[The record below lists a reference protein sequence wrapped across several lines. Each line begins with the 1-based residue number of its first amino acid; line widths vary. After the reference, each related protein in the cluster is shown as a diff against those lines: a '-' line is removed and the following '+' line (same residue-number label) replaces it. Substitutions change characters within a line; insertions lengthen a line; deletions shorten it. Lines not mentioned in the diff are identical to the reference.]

1 MSKCDMKI
9 YILAYPL
16 TFTIAI
22 VICPNVD
29 RKFESFFKR
38 FYGLLM
44 NLARWNYHQLLDVYY
59 IYKSRLFA
67 YSSRKREATVY
78 EEIVKVVSS
87 DTNRLF
93 AEIHLAPSGL
103 FINTWNVSGVLF
115 YFFIYF
121 YTTFTY
127 FIPCVNGL
135 SYFCRIAYRTILFH
149 HLIEHVK
156 PFFIFDGFYY
166 LFRNPLLRQC
176 YMFFINW
183 YTRQGAFISLR
194 FISFLCNT
202 F

>member
-1 MSKCDMKI
+1 MSECDMKI
-9 YILAYPL
+9 YILAYPH

-93 AEIHLAPSGL
+93 TGIHLAPSGL
-103 FINTWNVSGVLF
+103 FFNTWNVSGVLF
-115 YFFIYF
+115 YFVLLISIPHLRISYPALMDFLIFAASHIERFCFITWLSMLNRSSYLMD
-121 YTTFTY
+121 
-127 FIPCVNGL
+127 FIICFVIR
-135 SYFCRIAYRTILFH
+135 FCASVYVF
-149 HLIEHVK
+149 
-156 PFFIFDGFYY
+156 
-166 LFRNPLLRQC
+166 Q
-176 YMFFINW
+176 NW
-183 YTRQGAFISLR
+183 CTR
-194 FISFLCNT
+194 
-202 F
+202 